1 MVNYKVLKQ
10 SNIDSNIWDN
20 YQQQVNHFEW
30 AGAKFIAKKM
40 VKQMGNNERV
50 VIALDEDQVVGV
62 GVLVD
67 QDIAA
72 IPESPYFSTLYV
84 LPTYRSQN
92 IASHIVKL
100 ALNEARVLGYQEIY
114 VMTQLKDFYE
124 KLGFQYQKM
133 ITDFMDR
140 QMKLYRKQLA

>member
-10 SNIDSNIWDN
+10 SNIAPNIWDN

-30 AGAKFIAKKM
+30 SGAKFITKKM
-40 VKQMGNNERV
+40 AKQMGNNERV

-62 GVLVD
+62 GALVD
-67 QDIAA
+67 QDIAN

-84 LPTYRSQN
+84 LPDYRSQN

-100 ALNEARVLGYQEIY
+100 VLNEARILGYQEIY

-140 QMKLYRKQLA
+140 QMKLYRQTLA

>member
-1 MVNYKVLKQ
+1 MINYTVLKQ
-10 SNIDSNIWDN
+10 SNIDPNIWDN

-40 VKQMGNNERV
+40 TKRMGNDERV
-50 VIALDEDQVVGV
+50 VIALDKDQVVGV
-62 GVLVD
+62 GALVD
-67 QDIAA
+67 QDIAD

-84 LPTYRSQN
+84 LPTYRRQN

-100 ALNEARVLGYQEIY
+100 VFNEARVLGYQEIY

-124 KLGFQYQKM
+124 KLGFQYQKT